1 MKPLSSRALL
11 ELRQPFEALERGVLE
26 RHLSRPGEVAPPL
39 LDGLRYVLN
48 FAKLTFVRD
57 EAGRDHDV
65 RELLAPHAWKV
76 REELSRRLGAD
87 EDTLWAAARVLPELV
102 ADTQALRV
110 RLREQFNLSREGID
124 RAVTHRKLALV
135 LGGGGGAGYGYAGIA
150 TLLHRN
156 QVQPELICGTSMG
169 ALIGMFRARTRQHD
183 MARMLEANKS
193 LTWSRVFSLKPEP
206 SRYGLPATLRLY
218 LRRALASFMS
228 DADGRVLTIG
238 EMAIPLHIV
247 ATGLT
252 VDALKHD
259 LGYYEHLLDD
269 VVKPGMIFRASAVKR
284 LGALATVFSELTQ
297 DQGALREVVFGRDP
311 GTLQAD
317 VIDAAGF
324 SASVPG
330 LLHYDVHR
338 DDQRMKH
345 LLDQL
350 YADYGITRLTEGGVV
365 NNVPARVAFR
375 SAMEGRLQ
383 GHRNTYVL
391 AVDCFPPRP
400 SSLALYP
407 VQQIAAA
414 NVVRNKPYANLY
426 LPLGRTLS
434 PLNLVP
440 KVEDVARASRWAM
453 AALEPHMP
461 LMLATLS
468 PFAALPD
475 AADPD

>member
-1 MKPLSSRALL
+1 M
-11 ELRQPFEALERGVLE
+11 ERYLAN
-26 RHLSRPGEVAPPL
+26 PGDVARPL

-48 FAKLTFVRD
+48 FAKLCFVRG
-57 EAGRDHDV
+57 EEGTDHDL
-65 RELLAPHAWKV
+65 RGMLAPHAWRV
-76 REELSRRLGAD
+76 REELSARMSPNEA
-87 EDTLWAAARVLPELV
+87 TLWAAARVLPELV
-102 ADTQALRV
+102 AETQALRARV
-110 RLREQFNLSREGID
+110 VEHFQLDPERVDRE
-124 RAVTHRKLALV
+124 VTHRKLALV

-150 TLLHRN
+150 TSLHRH

-183 MARMLEANKS
+183 AARMLEVNKS
-193 LTWSRVFSLKPEP
+193 LSWSRVFSLGPEP
-206 SRYGLPATLRLY
+206 SRYGLPATLRLH
-218 LRRALASFMS
+218 LRRALGAFMS
-228 DADGRVLTIG
+228 HPDGRVLTIG
-238 EMAIPLHIV
+238 EMQIPLHIV

-259 LGYYEHLLDD
+259 LDYYEHLLDD
-269 VVKPGMIFRASAVKR
+269 VVKPGFVFKTLALKR
-284 LGALATVFSELTQ
+284 LGALATVFQELAQ
-297 DQGALREVVFGRDP
+297 NEAALREVVFGRDP
-311 GTLQAD
+311 GTLDAD

-375 SAMEGRLQ
+375 SAMEGRIQ
-383 GHRNTYVL
+383 GHRNTYIL
-391 AVDCFPPRP
+391 AVDCFTPRP
-400 SSLALYP
+400 SSLMLYP
-407 VQQIAAA
+407 IQQIAAA
-414 NVVRNKPYANLY
+414 TVVRNRPYANLY
-426 LPLGRTLS
+426 LPLSRTLS
-434 PLNLVP
+434 PVNLVP

-453 AALEPHMP
+453 KDLEPHLP

-468 PFAALPD
+468 PIAPLRG
-475 AADPD
+475 

>member
-11 ELRQPFEALERGVLE
+11 EHRAPFEHLERQVLE
-26 RHLSRPGEVAPPL
+26 RHLASPGDVAMPL
-39 LDGLRYVLN
+39 LDGLRYVIN
-48 FAKLTFVRD
+48 FAKLCFVRGED
-57 EAGRDHDV
+57 GRDHDL
-65 RELLAPHAWKV
+65 REFLAPHAWRV
-76 REELSRRLGAD
+76 REELSARLSPD
-87 EDTLWAAARVLPELV
+87 EASLWAAARILPDLV
-102 ADTQALRV
+102 AETQALRTKTV
-110 RLREQFNLSREGID
+110 AHFGLDADSLNYE
-124 RAVTHRKLALV
+124 VTHRKLALV
-135 LGGGGGAGYGYAGIA
+135 LGGGGGAGFGYAGVA
-150 TLLHRN
+150 TSLHRH

-183 MARMLEANKS
+183 QARMLQVNKS
-193 LTWSRVFSLKPEP
+193 LSWSRVFSLGPEP
-206 SRYGLPATLRLY
+206 SRYGLPATLRLH
-218 LRRALASFMS
+218 LRRALGGYMS
-228 DADGRVLTIG
+228 HPDGRVLTIG
-238 EMAIPLHIV
+238 EMEIPLHIV

-269 VVKPGMIFRASAVKR
+269 VVKPGMVFKAAALKR
-284 LGALATVFSELTQ
+284 LASLATVAQELSQ
-297 DQGALREVVFGRDP
+297 NQAALREVVFGRDP
-311 GTLQAD
+311 GTLDAD

-375 SAMEGRLQ
+375 SAMEGRIAG

-391 AVDCFPPRP
+391 AVDCFVPRP
-400 SSLALYP
+400 SSLMLYP
-407 VQQIAAA
+407 IQQIAAA
-414 NVVRNKPYANLY
+414 NVVKNKPYANLY
-426 LPLGRTLS
+426 LPLSRTLS
-434 PLNLVP
+434 PMNLVP
-440 KVEDVARASRWAM
+440 KVDDVARASRWAIRD
-453 AALEPHMP
+453 LEPHIP

-468 PFAALPD
+468 PIQVLPT
-475 AADPD
+475 